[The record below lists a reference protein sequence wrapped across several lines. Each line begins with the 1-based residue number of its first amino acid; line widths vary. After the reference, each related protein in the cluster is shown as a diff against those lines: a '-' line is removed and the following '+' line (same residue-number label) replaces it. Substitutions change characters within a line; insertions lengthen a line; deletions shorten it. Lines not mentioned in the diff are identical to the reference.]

1 MTSEDS
7 NMEQGAARITDAETS
22 KEAAKLNTSF
32 LQQQVLSVLIKE
44 GPMTAEQVSEF
55 TGISQQ
61 SLTPR
66 FRPLAEKGLIMDTGE
81 RRKNRSGKS
90 AILWR
95 AIIKEQM
102 IRMMEKDYE

>member
-1 MTSEDS
+1 MQ
-7 NMEQGAARITDAETS
+7 QGAARITDADTS
-22 KEAAKLNTSF
+22 KEAAKLNTTF
-32 LQQQVLSVLIKE
+32 LQHQVLLTLIKE

-66 FRPLAEKGLIMDTGE
+66 FRPLVEKGLIMDTGE
-81 RRKNRSGKS
+81 RRKNRSGRS

-95 AIIKEQM
+95 AIIKEQTM
-102 IRMMEKDYE
+102 HLLEEDYE